1 MHLPQFEYVS
11 PKSAEEACSFLAR
24 YQGGALPL
32 AGGTDLLVKMKHR
45 RVVPECLVNLKNIAG
60 LDGIDYDEEK
70 GLRIGAL
77 ATIQSLKNSVIV
89 KRRFKVLADAAG
101 VESSVQIRNV
111 ATIGGNIANASPAA
125 DAPLAL
131 IALKASVVL
140 TQSAGQREVPL
151 EDFFLGP
158 GKSVLQ
164 PGEIISKIRVPALQ
178 ARTGGAYVKHAVRRT
193 DIAIVSVAVV
203 VRLAEKA
210 CEEARIALGSV
221 APTAI
226 RAKRAEA
233 IIEGREITDELAA
246 EAARSAMEESR
257 PIDDIRGYAEYRA
270 KTVLEITKQAI
281 LEATQNAR
289 LGSYG

>member
-1 MHLPQFEYVS
+1 MHLPQFEYYV
-11 PKSAEEACSFLAR
+11 PTNVEEACSFLAGHKG
-24 YQGGALPL
+24 QALPL

-45 RVVPECLVNLKNIAG
+45 RVVPQYLVNLKNIPG

-77 ATIQSLKNSVIV
+77 STIQSLKNSVTV
-89 KRRFKVLADAAG
+89 KRRFKLLAEAAG

-131 IALKASVVL
+131 IALGASVVL
-140 TQSAGQREVPL
+140 TQAAGQREVPL

-158 GKSVLQ
+158 GRSVIQ
-164 PGEIISKIRVPALQ
+164 TGEIIREIRIPPQ
-178 ARTGGAYVKHAVRRT
+178 RARSGGAYVKHAVRRT

-203 VRLAEKA
+203 VRLAEKI
-210 CEEARIALGSV
+210 CEKARIALGSV

-233 IIEGREITDELAA
+233 MIEGREITDELAA
-246 EAARSAMEESR
+246 EAAQSAMEESR
-257 PIDDIRGYAEYRA
+257 PIDDIRGYAQYRA

-281 LEATQNAR
+281 LEATRDAR